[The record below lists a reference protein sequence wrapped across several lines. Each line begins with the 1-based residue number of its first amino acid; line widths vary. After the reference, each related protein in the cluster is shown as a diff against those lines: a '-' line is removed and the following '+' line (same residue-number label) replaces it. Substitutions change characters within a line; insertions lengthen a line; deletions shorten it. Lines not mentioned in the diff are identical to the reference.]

1 MDFVLPYV
9 NSADTQWQQDLL
21 KHTKTAVSSNSSVR
35 FRSWGTLRYLFRSV
49 DKYLPFID
57 RIVLIVAS
65 PTQVP
70 IWVNTSNVRIVYH
83 KDFIPAKYLPTFNS
97 CTIES
102 FLFNIDGLSERFIY
116 ANDDMF
122 AINFCEESDFFTG
135 DRPNLKFVIHEKYSP
150 NALFRCQCR
159 SGLDLI
165 TKLLDKPQYDPGY
178 IIRPYHITQ
187 PMTLDCLDKVKQL
200 CESMVGNTISPLR
213 LPTNVNQYIY
223 AYYQYFT
230 NNYVDKIVN
239 YKYYEIAD
247 KHMQEI
253 KETVLDSSY
262 KLVCLNDSNKISLY
276 ADTRKYLLSIF
287 KLKFPDRC
295 KYEK

>member
-1 MDFVLPYV
+1 MDLVLPYV
-9 NSADTQWQQDLL
+9 NSADTQWQRELL

-49 DKYLPFID
+49 AKYLPFVD

-65 PTQVP
+65 PAQVP
-70 IWVNTSNVRIVYH
+70 VWVNPNNVRIVYH

-102 FLFNIDGLSERFIY
+102 FLFNIEGLSEKFIY

-122 AINFCEESDFFTG
+122 VINPCEESDFFT
-135 DRPNLKFVIHEKYSP
+135 DNKPNLKFVIHEKYSS
-150 NALFRCQCR
+150 NAIFRNQCR

-165 TKLLDKPQYDPGY
+165 TKLLDKPEYDPGY

-187 PMTLDCLDKVKQL
+187 SMTSDCLQKVKQL
-200 CESMVGNTISPLR
+200 CENDIGNTVSPLR

-230 NNYVDKIVN
+230 DNYADKIVN
-239 YKYYEIAD
+239 YKYYEITD
-247 KHMQEI
+247 KNMKEI
-253 KETVLDSSY
+253 RDTVLNSTY
-262 KLVCLNDSNKISLY
+262 KLVCLNDSSKVSLY
-276 ADTRKYLLSIF
+276 ADARKRILSIF
-287 KLKFPDRC
+287 KEKFPDRC
-295 KYEK
+295 SYEL